1 MNNYLKFIEDEIKKK
16 LNVKKIKVIDNS
28 FKHKSHK
35 FFDIDKYHLC
45 LEIESKYLKSLDKL
59 TAQRSI
65 LNILKKEMKSKIHA
79 LEIKI
84 K

>member
-1 MNNYLKFIEDEIKKK
+1 MNNYLKFIEDEIKKN
-16 LNVKKIKVIDNS
+16 LNVEKIKVIDNTL
-28 FKHKSHK
+28 KHREHR
-35 FFDIDKYHLC
+35 FFDINKYHLY
-45 LEIESKYLKSLDKL
+45 LEIESNYLKSLDKL

>member
-1 MNNYLKFIEDEIKKK
+1 MNNYLKFIEDEIKKN
-16 LNVKKIKVIDNS
+16 LNVEKIKVIDNTL
-28 FKHKSHK
+28 KHRDHR
-35 FFDIDKYHLC
+35 FFDINKYHLS
-45 LEIESKYLKSLDKL
+45 LEIESNYLKSLDKL

>member
-1 MNNYLKFIEDEIKKK
+1 MNNYLKFIEDEIKKN
-16 LNVKKIKVIDNS
+16 LNVEKIKVIDNTL
-28 FKHKSHK
+28 KHRGHR
-35 FFDIDKYHLC
+35 FFDINKYHLS
-45 LEIESKYLKSLDKL
+45 LEIESNYLKSLDKL

>member
-1 MNNYLKFIEDEIKKK
+1 MNNYLKFIEDEIKKN
-16 LNVKKIKVIDNS
+16 LNVEKIKVIDNS

-45 LEIESKYLKSLDKL
+45 LEIQAKYLKSLDKH